1 MMKVDDEICLLDVLD
16 TAGAE
21 QFGGLSEHYIHLT
34 QESSIREIEAL
45 RWQIHRIKGLSP
57 PPGQPTSNSPDLP
70 IVVVATKSDLI
81 GEREVGRDVLHQ
93 ITAMWGCPIFETS
106 AKNNW
111 NINEV
116 FEDIVRQMRTKI
128 PDVVVRRREKDKKKK
143 DPKCIIT

>member
-1 MMKVDDEICLLDVLD
+1 MKVDGELLMLEVWD

-21 QFGGLSEHYIHLT
+21 QFNGMSEHYIHLT

-57 PPGQPTSNSPDLP
+57 PPGQPTANSPDLP
-70 IVVVATKSDLI
+70 IVVVGTKSDLI

-93 ITAMWGCPIFETS
+93 ITQMWGCPIFETS

-111 NINEV
+111 NVDEV
-116 FEDIVRQMRTKI
+116 FEDIVKQMRMKLPEEATK
-128 PDVVVRRREKDKKKK
+128 PRDKKKK
-143 DPKCIIT
+143 DPKCIII